1 VQELSANSE
10 VQQKQIEEQ
19 KKQIQQQQKQIE
31 LLLAGLNSKNE
42 IGNKEASGG
51 SSTFLLQNNPNPFTS
66 ETEIKMTLSESVGNA
81 TIMIYSLEGK
91 EMKNI
96 RVDGRGE
103 VSVKVSGNELP
114 AGIYLYALIAEGK
127 VVDTKR
133 MILTH

>member
-1 VQELSANSE
+1 
-10 VQQKQIEEQ
+10 
-19 KKQIQQQQKQIE
+19 
-31 LLLAGLNSKNE
+31 
-42 IGNKEASGG
+42 
-51 SSTFLLQNNPNPFTS
+51 
-66 ETEIKMTLSESVGNA
+66 SVGNA

-133 MILTH
+133 MILTQ